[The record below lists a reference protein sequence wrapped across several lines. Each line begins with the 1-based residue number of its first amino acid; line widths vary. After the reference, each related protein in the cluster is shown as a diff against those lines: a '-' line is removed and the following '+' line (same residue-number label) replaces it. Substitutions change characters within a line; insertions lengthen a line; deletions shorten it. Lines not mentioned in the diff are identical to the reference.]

1 MKKVIIINGSG
12 GSGKDTFIKI
22 AKELYEIDDFEIANV
37 SSIDPIK
44 RALRKYYGWDGKNK
58 SDEWRRKMVA
68 LKETYAK
75 KDLPTHYLIDKINK
89 VKRGIV
95 FLHIREPH
103 EIEKVMTRIE
113 EAHTLHV
120 ARPQVSVPNT
130 KVDMKTTEY
139 RYDTS
144 IVNDGETEEDLK
156 HQVKDFFEQIV
167 PTIDFFDKKVV
178 Y

>member
-22 AKELYEIDDFEIANV
+22 AKELFEIKDFEIANV

-68 LKETYAK
+68 LKEKYAK

-89 VKRGIV
+89 VNNGVV

-103 EIEKVMTRIE
+103 EIEKITNRIK
-113 EAHTLHV
+113 EAHTLHIT
-120 ARPQVSVPNT
+120 RPQVSVPNT
-130 KVDMKTTEY
+130 TSDMITTEY
-139 RYDTS
+139 KYDTS

-156 HQVKDFFEQIV
+156 NQVKDFFEHII